1 MFFQVLE
8 NLMNNKLYNSLTTN
22 NILTSKQFGS
32 SAGHSTAIVELVDEI
47 SNGFVENKYTFGL
60 SIDMSKVLD
69 TVNHSILIEKL
80 ICTLFKGK
88 IYNAVR
94 V

>member
-1 MFFQVLE
+1 MFFKVLE

-47 SNGFVENKYTFGL
+47 SNGFVENKYTFVI
-60 SIDMSKVLD
+60 SIDLSTVLD
-69 TVNHSILIEKL
+69 TVDHSVLLKKL
-80 ICTLFKGK
+80 LL
-88 IYNAVR
+88 YV

>member
-1 MFFQVLE
+1 MFFKVLE

-32 SAGHSTAIVELVDEI
+32 SAGHCTAIVELVDEI
-47 SNGFVENKYTFGL
+47 SNGFVENRYTFGV
-60 SIDMSKVLD
+60 SIDLSTVLD
-69 TVNHSILIEKL
+69 TVDYSILLEKL
-80 ICTLFKGK
+80 LL
-88 IYNAVR
+88 YV